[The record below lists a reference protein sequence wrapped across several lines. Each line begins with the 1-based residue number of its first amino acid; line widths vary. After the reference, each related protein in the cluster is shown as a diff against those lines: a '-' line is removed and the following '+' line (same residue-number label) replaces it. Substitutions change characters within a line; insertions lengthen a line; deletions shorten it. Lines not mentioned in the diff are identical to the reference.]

1 MKDLDI
7 INDYKQPSDEE
18 IEKSQNFSEL
28 LASYNTSQ
36 KKKGKPKNRI
46 KLLGGTIFLFSVIA
60 ILSYF
65 ILNRSDNHDYAEGEM
80 KPRGAVVPVVK
91 DSVFEKK
98 ILLQERDTLIKSV
111 QERTISLK
119 EKSSKVKYSSVD
131 TTTHPGIK
139 DSVHKTTESLFDKP
153 LKTDSVIEPAKNK
166 VKVKNGNQIIYEQ
179 DQQELEKKLLERYYH
194 KKK

>member
-28 LASYNTSQ
+28 LASYNTTH
-36 KKKGKPKNRI
+36 KGKPKSRI
-46 KLLGGTIFLFSVIA
+46 KLLGGTLFLFSVIA

-65 ILNRSDNHDYAEGEM
+65 ILNRSDNHENADGEI
-80 KPRGAVVPVVK
+80 KPRESVVPVVK

-98 ILLQERDTLIKSV
+98 VLVQARDTLKKSV

-119 EKSSKVKYSSVD
+119 EKPSKVKYSSAE

-139 DSVHKTTESLFDKP
+139 DSVHKTSTESLFDKP

-179 DQQELEKKLLERYYH
+179 DQQELEKKLLERYYQ